1 MTENE
6 IKTVLSEDI
15 SELKLPPISENVIN
29 ALHEKNPESALSAE
43 HHVISAK
50 KKNNAVFKFVFAV
63 MLALLAVS
71 APLIIVLNDIS
82 SDTVVSEKGST
93 VNSETEIPESTNKT
107 IPESSDITS
116 SFESAD
122 VLEKIQMQKVYGTV
136 ALSGRS
142 EEELETLL
150 EYCVDAKIYEDKQYL
165 YSFDSDGNLLEILNI
180 SEKKSNGDNAPEE
193 KILKTSEELFAYYFP
208 ELNRDDYEIE
218 YQGEA
223 DAMPAWI
230 VEYTRTT
237 EGIIDSKIRMTFD
250 ACGELHMIIAT
261 ENIKE
266 GKISKKQAVEIALN
280 ELRSDKYDIPEFD
293 RNDIHIEIAAKNDK
307 SCYTVSV
314 SGIPSNDKYITAYA
328 FFTIDYNN
336 GNIIDSE
343 VIC

>member
-1 MTENE
+1 MENRVA
-6 IKTVLSEDI
+6 VLAVIAEDF
-15 SELKLPPISENVIN
+15 SSAEQIN
-29 ALHEKNPESALSAE
+29 SILHEYRQYIIGRMGVPYRDKGVNI
-43 HHVISAK
+43 ISV
-50 KKNNAVFKFVFAV
+50 AV
-63 MLALLAVS
+63 
-71 APLIIVLNDIS
+71 D
-82 SDTVVSEKGST
+82 
-93 VNSETEIPESTNKT
+93 
-107 IPESSDITS
+107 
-116 SFESAD
+116 
-122 VLEKIQMQKVYGTV
+122 
-136 ALSGRS
+136 
-142 EEELETLL
+142 
-150 EYCVDAKIYEDKQYL
+150 
-165 YSFDSDGNLLEILNI
+165 
-180 SEKKSNGDNAPEE
+180 APEE

-266 GKISKKQAVEIALN
+266 GRISKKQAVEIALN

-293 RNDIHIEIAAKNDK
+293 RNDIQIEIAAKNDK